1 MKKIETALGW
11 DNNQDRINQ
20 LKEMRAAEVSKLNAR
35 GFEDMDDAFSNED
48 QAELMEENAERA
60 AEGEVLSENL
70 EKIDMAI
77 AWAEAGQDG
86 ICIKCGQPIEEDRH
100 RANPTAITCK
110 ADRDYSADLTLNQVH
125 EKIDELA

>member
-77 AWAEAGQDG
+77 AWAEA
-86 ICIKCGQPIEEDRH
+86 CLLYTSPSPRDRT
-100 RANPTAITCK
+100 RTRMPS
-110 ADRDYSADLTLNQVH
+110 SA
-125 EKIDELA
+125 